1 MQIQDRT
8 VLSAGIARQVLRLA
22 FYSILT
28 LSATSSLAQEPPK
41 KIDSSYNNTYYQG
54 RMELFNTLPLQQ
66 KGIVFL
72 GNSITERGNWSE
84 LLPGQKIMNR
94 GIGGDNT
101 FGVLARLDM
110 VVKANPKK
118 VFLLIGIN
126 DLSRALPREVIL
138 HNYERIIN
146 YIRTNAPKTTLYV
159 QSVLPLYEPLTTAA
173 YLKNKKDSILQLNVG
188 IKALADKYKLTYI
201 NLHEVLADGNG
212 DLKKE
217 YTADGIHL
225 RPAAYVL
232 WVDFLRKKKYL

>member
-1 MQIQDRT
+1 MKSSIHT
-8 VLSAGIARQVLRLA
+8 PAGAGFSRAAACSLLA
-22 FYSILT
+22 LT
-28 LSATSSLAQEPPK
+28 LTTARAQEPAK

-66 KGIVFL
+66 KSIVFL
-72 GNSITERGNWSE
+72 GNSITERGNWNE

-110 VVKANPKK
+110 VVKAHPKK

-126 DLSRALPREVIL
+126 DLSRNLPREVIL
-138 HNYERIIN
+138 NNYERIIN
-146 YIRTNAPKTTLYV
+146 YIRSNSPKTTLYV

-188 IKALADKYKLTYI
+188 IKALAEHYRLTYI
-201 NLHEVLADGNG
+201 NLHEVFADANG
-212 DLKKE
+212 DLIKE

-225 RPAAYVL
+225 KPAAYVL
-232 WVDFLRKKKYL
+232 WIDYLRKKKYL